1 MSIEEIRAL
10 VAELEDILEG
20 GNIDTLVAFL
30 SRLSPYEFVEI
41 LERLDISKRSKVI
54 SYVPLDGLKPILNK
68 LPEDMVFEL
77 LRVRGID
84 DVIKVLIEMPSDEV
98 ADFLLKIPP
107 KFRSKLMNLFP
118 HWKMSEVSTLL
129 KYPSECVGSVMT
141 PQIPIFPGKL
151 TVADAI
157 KEYVAKSELGLY
169 DKHFYVY
176 VVDDKGRLSGW
187 IDVKSFISL
196 SRNKLLKDVS
206 SKPPLVV
213 DVKSD
218 REEAARAAIKYDLL
232 EIPVIGDEGR
242 LLGAVTLDDV
252 LDVVVHEYTED
263 LLKFGGFIQAI
274 KGRYLTANLT
284 AIVKGRFIPLV
295 YLYLMNMITGGI
307 VSAYTDIIER
317 IAVLAAFLPMLSDN
331 SGNIGAQASTFIIRS
346 LAVGEIGPQDILRV
360 LKREVVI
367 TLALI
372 SLLSPVSFIIGTTI
386 AFITYKSLIP
396 AIGVGLVVSTALIVS
411 TLVTDL
417 VGVLLPLF
425 LSRFGV
431 DPATISAPLL
441 TTVGDIITATT
452 YFTIATSLITII

>member
-1 MSIEEIRAL
+1 
-10 VAELEDILEG
+10 
-20 GNIDTLVAFL
+20 
-30 SRLSPYEFVEI
+30 
-41 LERLDISKRSKVI
+41 
-54 SYVPLDGLKPILNK
+54 
-68 LPEDMVFEL
+68 
-77 LRVRGID
+77 
-84 DVIKVLIEMPSDEV
+84 
-98 ADFLLKIPP
+98 
-107 KFRSKLMNLFP
+107 
-118 HWKMSEVSTLL
+118 
-129 KYPSECVGSVMT
+129 
-141 PQIPIFPGKL
+141 
-151 TVADAI
+151 
-157 KEYVAKSELGLY
+157 
-169 DKHFYVY
+169 
-176 VVDDKGRLSGW
+176 
-187 IDVKSFISL
+187 
-196 SRNKLLKDVS
+196 
-206 SKPPLVV
+206 
-213 DVKSD
+213 
-218 REEAARAAIKYDLL
+218 
-232 EIPVIGDEGR
+232 GDEGR